1 MTDLNIYLT
10 QQLSSKNNIQN
21 RTIFDVI
28 TFFVNNNW
36 FHAPPSVENGKAFVT
51 QKEIDI
57 YTPYLIDFLSTDC
70 DNDELISRLK
80 SKFSHTTNKLLLF
93 INRKKLTR
101 IPAIIF
107 FSSFSKGWKKKL
119 HFIQIPKLHR
129 L

>member
-36 FHAPPSVENGKAFVT
+36 FHAPPPVENGKAFVT

-70 DNDELISRLK
+70 YKN
-80 SKFSHTTNKLLLF
+80 HV
-93 INRKKLTR
+93 
-101 IPAIIF
+101 
-107 FSSFSKGWKKKL
+107 
-119 HFIQIPKLHR
+119 
-129 L
+129 